1 MNNQYT
7 EVLVGCYGEKDS
19 ACIHWL
25 KIDAESGD
33 IERLGEQEGIINP
46 SFLAKHPMKNRVYA
60 VSEVEDGE
68 VVCYELDGGNRRL
81 KEKGRLPTHGG
92 PCYAE
97 VSTCG
102 NYLFVSN
109 YSRAGVVVYA
119 LNEKGDLQEEV
130 EYIDFTSANNQVSHI
145 HTVRQIP
152 KTSSVIMTDIGESKL
167 YIYQW
172 DEKQMRLLPS
182 QSITIPEKV
191 GPRHIAFHPDKQ
203 VLYVVNEYQSSVFVY
218 RYAESS
224 AAIQCIQ
231 EIETVQDLK
240 NYGAEIQYFEGKVI
254 TSNRGADSLTLFHV
268 REDGRLEKE
277 TSIPVSGEWPR
288 HFCSNQSI
296 NNQLFVCNQNS
307 NNITVLHQK
316 NDTYSMTNNTF
327 TIQKPVCI
335 IDI

>member
-1 MNNQYT
+1 MDNQYT
-7 EVLVGCYGEKDS
+7 EVLVGSYGEEDS

-25 KIDAESGD
+25 KIHAESD
-33 IERLGEQEGIINP
+33 EVERLGEQDGIINP
-46 SFLAKHPMKNRVYA
+46 SFLAKHPEKNYVYA

-68 VVCYELDGGNRRL
+68 VVCYEMDYENHCL
-81 KEKGRLPTHGG
+81 KEESRLPTHGG

-102 NYLFVSN
+102 DYLFVSN
-109 YSRAGVVVYA
+109 YSKAGVVVYA
-119 LNEKGDLQEEV
+119 LNEKGGLQKEV
-130 EYIDFTSANNQVSHI
+130 EYIDFTSANNQASHI

-182 QSITIPEKV
+182 QSITIPEKA
-191 GPRHIAFHPDKQ
+191 GPRHIAFHPDIP

-218 RYAESS
+218 QYAER
-224 AAIQCIQ
+224 AASIQCIQ
-231 EIETVQDLK
+231 EIETVHDLK
-240 NYGAEIQYFEGKVI
+240 NYGAEIQYFDGKVI

-268 REDGRLEKE
+268 KEDGRLEKE
-277 TSIPVSGEWPR
+277 SSIPVSGEWPR
-288 HFCSNQSI
+288 HFCSNQLI

-307 NNITVLHQK
+307 NNITVLHQID
-316 NDTYSMTNNTF
+316 DTYSMTNDTF
-327 TIQKPVCI
+327 SIRNPVCI
-335 IDI
+335 IDV